1 MTGRLQDKV
10 AIVCGAGQ
18 TAGTT
23 IGNGRATA
31 LLFAREGA
39 QVLAVDRDEAS
50 VRQTC
55 ELIAS
60 EGFIAHPLIADITD
74 PDSLTAITRTA
85 IDHWGRI
92 DVLHNNIGIAAGDG
106 NTSDV
111 SAQAWDRILNVNLT
125 ATWAT
130 CRQVI
135 PHMRERRS
143 GVILNVSSIA
153 AVCAAPLA
161 AYKVSKAGVNALT
174 HALAMDNASYGIRV
188 NAIMPGL
195 IDTPMAIEGYAQATG
210 IDQDALRTA
219 RDKMVPLR
227 NRQGTAWDVA
237 HAALFLASDE
247 ASFITGALLPVDGGQ
262 SSRIG

>member
-10 AIVCGAGQ
+10 AVVCGAGQ

-74 PDSLTAITRTA
+74 PGSLTAITRTA

-111 SAQAWDRILNVNLT
+111 CAQAWDRILNVNLT

-153 AVCAAPLA
+153 AVCAAPWPPTR
-161 AYKVSKAGVNALT
+161 SPRP
-174 HALAMDNASYGIRV
+174 ASTPSPTP
-188 NAIMPGL
+188 IMPGL

-219 RDKMVPLR
+219 RDKMVPLG

-237 HAALFLASDE
+237 HA
-247 ASFITGALLPVDGGQ
+247 TQPCLLPVDGGQ

>member
-39 QVLAVDRDEAS
+39 QVLAVDRDETS
-50 VRQTC
+50 LLQTC
-55 ELIAS
+55 EQITS
-60 EGFIAHPLIADITD
+60 EGFTARPLVADITN
-74 PDSLTAITRTA
+74 PDSRAAIVRTA

-92 DVLHNNIGIAAGDG
+92 DVLHNNVGIATGDG
-106 NTSDV
+106 NSSDI
-111 SAQAWDRILNVNLT
+111 SEQAWDRILNVNLT
-125 ATWAT
+125 GTWAT

-135 PHMRERRS
+135 PHMRERGS
-143 GVILNVSSIA
+143 GVILNISSIA
-153 AVCAAPLA
+153 AVCAAQLA

-174 HALAMDNASYGIRV
+174 HALAMDNAAFGIRV

-195 IDTPMAIEGYAQATG
+195 IDTPIAIEGYSQALG
-210 IDQDALRTA
+210 IDRDSLRTA
-219 RDKMVPLR
+219 RDNMVPLG
-227 NRQGTAWDVA
+227 NRQGTAWNVA

-247 ASFITGALLPVDGGQ
+247 ASFITGAVLPVDGGQ
-262 SSRIG
+262 SCRIG

>member
-50 VRQTC
+50 LLQTC
-55 ELIAS
+55 ELITT
-60 EGFIAHPLIADITD
+60 EGFTVRPLVADITD
-74 PDSLTAITRTA
+74 PDGRAAIPRTV

-92 DVLHNNIGIAAGDG
+92 DILHNNIGIATGDS
-106 NTSDV
+106 NAADV
-111 SAQAWDRILNVNLT
+111 SEQVWDRILDVNLT
-125 ATWAT
+125 AMWAT
-130 CRQVI
+130 CREVI
-135 PHMRERRS
+135 PHMRGHGS

-153 AVCAAPLA
+153 AVCAAPIA

-174 HALAMDNASYGIRV
+174 HALAMENAPFGIRV

-195 IDTPMAIEGYAQATG
+195 IDTPIAIEGGSLALG
-210 IDQDALRTA
+210 IDRDALRAA
-219 RDKMVPLR
+219 RDKMVPLG

-247 ASFITGALLPVDGGQ
+247 ASFITGAILPVDGGQ